1 MSTTTTA
8 KTSATTGRRGNALGD
23 AVVITWRNLM
33 QFVRV
38 PPLLVFSV
46 IQPIMFV
53 LLFVVVFGGVMK
65 AMVGGS
71 YVNFLM
77 PGILVQ
83 TTVFGSTQTGVGLA
97 EDLSKGFIDRFRSL
111 PMARS
116 AVLAGR
122 TTSDM
127 VRNLVVIFLMV
138 VVGMLVGFRPDG
150 TVPGYVL
157 ALIIGLA
164 FGHAFS
170 WISATIGLSV
180 KDVESVQAAS
190 FTWVFPLTFLSS
202 AFVPV
207 ESLPTWLQPIVEHNP
222 VTVTV
227 DAIRSLVVPGLTV
240 PDMGISGGVDWSA
253 VWGSILWIAA
263 LLAIFIPFA
272 IRLYR
277 RLT

>member
-1 MSTTTTA
+1 MSTVP
-8 KTSATTGRRGNALGD
+8 RRGNPISD
-23 AVVITWRNLM
+23 AMIITWRNLM

-53 LLFVVVFGGVMK
+53 LLFVVVFGGSMK
-65 AMVGGS
+65 QLVGGS

-127 VRNLVVIFLMV
+127 VRNLVVIMLMV
-138 VVGMLVGFRPDG
+138 IVGLLVGFSPDG
-150 TVPGYVL
+150 SPVEL
-157 ALIIGLA
+157 ALALLLMLG

-170 WISATIGLSV
+170 WISALIGLSI

-207 ESLPTWLQPIVEHNP
+207 DTLPSWLQPIVNLNP
-222 VTVTV
+222 VTVIV
-227 DAIRSLVVPGLTV
+227 DAVRSLIVPGLSV
-240 PDMGISGGVDWSA
+240 PQMDIPGGVDWGA
-253 VWGSILWIAA
+253 VGGSVLWIAI
-263 LLAIFIPFA
+263 LLGVFVPLAIRA
-272 IRLYR
+272 YR

>member
-1 MSTTTTA
+1 MSATRTTA
-8 KTSATTGRRGNALGD
+8 PTTKRGNAIND
-23 AVVITWRNLM
+23 AMIITWRNLM

-53 LLFVVVFGGVMK
+53 LLFVVVFGGSMK
-65 AMVGGS
+65 ELVGGS
-71 YVNFLM
+71 YVNYLM

-83 TTVFGSTQTGVGLA
+83 TTIFGSTQTGVGLA
-97 EDLSKGFIDRFRSL
+97 EDLNKGFIDRFRSL

-127 VRNLVVIFLMV
+127 VRNLVVITLMV
-138 VVGMLVGFRPDG
+138 IVGLIVGFRPDFN
-150 TVPGYVL
+150 PFYLLL
-157 ALIIGLA
+157 ALVLGLA

-170 WISATIGLSV
+170 WISATIGLAI

-207 ESLPTWLQPIVEHNP
+207 DTLPSWLQPIVKLNP
-222 VTVTV
+222 VTVEV
-227 DAIRSLVVPGLTV
+227 NAIRSLVVPSLVVSGVT
-240 PDMGISGGVDWSA
+240 SGGVDWSA
-253 VWGSILWIAA
+253 VAGSILWTAG
-263 LLAIFIPFA
+263 LLLVFTPLAI
-272 IRLYR
+272 RQYR
-277 RLT
+277 SLT

>member
-1 MSTTTTA
+1 M
-8 KTSATTGRRGNALGD
+8 RRGNAFGD
-23 AVVITWRNLM
+23 AMVITWRNLM

-53 LLFVVVFGGVMK
+53 LLFVVVFGGSMK
-65 AMVGGS
+65 QLVGGS
-71 YVNFLM
+71 YVNYLI

-83 TTVFGSTQTGVGLA
+83 TAVFGSTQTGVGLA
-97 EDLSKGFIDRFRSL
+97 SDLEKGFIDRFRSL

-138 VVGMLVGFRPDG
+138 GVGMLVGFKPDG
-150 TVPGYVL
+150 TPFTYLVALCL
-157 ALIIGLA
+157 ALG

-207 ESLPTWLQPIVEHNP
+207 ETLPTWLQPIVKVNP

-227 DAIRSLVVPGLTV
+227 NAIRSLIVPGLKI
-240 PDMGISGGVDWSA
+240 PEMGIPGGVNWQA
-253 VWGSILWIAA
+253 VAGSILWTAV
-263 LLAIFIPFA
+263 LLLVFVPVA
-272 IRLYR
+272 IRQYR

>member
-1 MSTTTTA
+1 MSTTTGA
-8 KTSATTGRRGNALGD
+8 KAAETTKRGNAISD
-23 AVVITWRNLM
+23 ALIIAWRNLM

-53 LLFVVVFGGVMK
+53 LLFVVVFGGSMK
-65 AMVGGS
+65 QMVGGS

-127 VRNLVVIFLMV
+127 VRNLVVIMLMV
-138 VVGMLVGFRPDG
+138 IVGLLVGFKPDG
-150 TVPGYVL
+150 SVPGMVL
-157 ALIIGLA
+157 ALAIMLA

-207 ESLPTWLQPIVEHNP
+207 ATLPSWLQPIVRLNP

-227 DAIRSLVVPGLTV
+227 DAIRSLVVPGLVVTGV
-240 PDMGISGGVDWSA
+240 TTGGVDWPA
-253 VWGSILWIAA
+253 VAGSIAWISL
-263 LLAIFIPFA
+263 LLAVFVPFA

>member
-1 MSTTTTA
+1 M
-8 KTSATTGRRGNALGD
+8 
-23 AVVITWRNLM
+23 VITWRNLM

-53 LLFVVVFGGVMK
+53 LLFVVVFGGSMK
-65 AMVGGS
+65 QLVGGS

-127 VRNLVVIFLMV
+127 VRNLIVIMLMV
-138 VVGMLVGFRPDG
+138 GVGFLVGFAPDG
-150 TVPGYVL
+150 SPFELLL
-157 ALIIGLA
+157 ALILMLG

-170 WISATIGLSV
+170 WISALIGLAI
-180 KDVESVQAAS
+180 KDVESVQAAA

-207 ESLPTWLQPIVEHNP
+207 ETLPEWLQPIVNLNP
-222 VTVTV
+222 VTVAV
-227 DAIRSLVVPGLTV
+227 NAIRSLIVPGLVV
-240 PDMGISGGVDWSA
+240 PQMGIEGGVDWNA
-253 VWGSILWIAA
+253 VAGTVVWVAILLGVFIP
-263 LLAIFIPFA
+263 LAI
-272 IRLYR
+272 RQYR
-277 RLT
+277 KLT

>member
-1 MSTTTTA
+1 MSVRRTEA
-8 KTSATTGRRGNALGD
+8 RRGSAVGD
-23 AVVITWRNLM
+23 AMIITWRNLM

-53 LLFVVVFGGVMK
+53 LLFVVVFGGSMK

-77 PGILVQ
+77 PGILLQ

-138 VVGMLVGFRPDG
+138 IVGFIVGFRPDG
-150 TVPGYVL
+150 TLPGMVL
-157 ALIIGLA
+157 ALAIALG

-170 WISATIGLSV
+170 WISAAIGLAV

-207 ESLPTWLQPIVEHNP
+207 STLPHWLQPVVKANP

-227 DAIRSLVVPGLTV
+227 NAVRSLVVPGLEV
-240 PDMGISGGVDWSA
+240 PGIVTGGTDWGA
-253 VWGSILWIAA
+253 VAGSIVWIAV
-263 LLAIFIPFA
+263 LLAVFVPLA

>member
-1 MSTTTTA
+1 MNATSTA
-8 KTSATTGRRGNALGD
+8 KAAAKIKRGNAIGD
-23 AVVITWRNLM
+23 AMVITWRNLM

-53 LLFVVVFGGVMK
+53 LLFVVVFGGSMK

-77 PGILVQ
+77 PGILLQ

-97 EDLSKGFIDRFRSL
+97 EDLNKGFIDRFRSL

-127 VRNLVVIFLMV
+127 VRNLIVIFLMV
-138 VVGMLVGFRPDG
+138 IVGLLVGFRPDG
-150 TVPGYVL
+150 TALGYVL
-157 ALIIGLA
+157 ALALALA

-170 WISATIGLSV
+170 WISATIGLAV

-207 ESLPTWLQPIVEHNP
+207 KSMPSWLQPVVKANP

-227 DAIRSLVVPGLTV
+227 DAIRGLVVPGLKV
-240 PDMGISGGVDWSA
+240 PLMDIPGGVNWQA
-253 VWGSILWIAA
+253 IGGGILWTAA
-263 LLAIFIPFA
+263 LLAVFVPVA

-277 RLT
+277 KLT